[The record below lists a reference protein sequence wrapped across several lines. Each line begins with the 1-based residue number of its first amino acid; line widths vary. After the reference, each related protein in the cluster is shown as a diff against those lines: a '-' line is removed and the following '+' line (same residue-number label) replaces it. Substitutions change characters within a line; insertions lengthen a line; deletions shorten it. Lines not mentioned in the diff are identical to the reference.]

1 MKVVRHLFVFVFL
14 NSTPTAA
21 CVCLCEELYPQD
33 ICIIHEDDCAKAAEP
48 GGASAPIAPLSSPK
62 ISARKKKMRLIWN
75 GPTAFLFFFSL
86 QVTVEIYCHEAKCHR
101 GLCWI
106 S

>member
-1 MKVVRHLFVFVFL
+1 MKVVSHLS

-21 CVCLCEELYPQD
+21 CVCVCVCEELYPQD
-33 ICIIHEDDCAKAAEP
+33 VCIIHEHDCAKAAEP

-62 ISARKKKMRLIWN
+62 ISTRRKKKKDEIILEWANRFS
-75 GPTAFLFFFSL
+75 FLYFFSSGDWRL
-86 QVTVEIYCHEAKCHR
+86 
-101 GLCWI
+101 L